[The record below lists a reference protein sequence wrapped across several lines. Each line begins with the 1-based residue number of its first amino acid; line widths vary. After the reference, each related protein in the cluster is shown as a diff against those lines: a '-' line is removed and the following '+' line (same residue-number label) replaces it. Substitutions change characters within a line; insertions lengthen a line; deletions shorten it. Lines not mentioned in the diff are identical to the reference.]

1 MHNGLNTSIA
11 TFVRKQPHA
20 TRGAKSLRR
29 TIIPLE
35 KQFVVNFSETAKSHD
50 ITQSP
55 ILYSKPEG
63 NLSDRNV
70 ANYKSAMFLRKKQA
84 RLSAPIDVYGYE
96 EKVGLFRSRSGVG
109 RAVQAVGSALLPGNL
124 SAIRSPIRSAIWRGL
139 TPGGGGGRRRMGDGE
154 RGYRCPA
161 GFQFG
166 GRFTDSA
173 FSTCG
178 AQLFEVPGPLALL
191 ARAVRGAVN
200 APDARVT
207 SLSEVIEGDASPERA
222 VQIQRMAQIPRNPGP
237 NKPRFDRSVAESI
250 TTLQGAPAGEGRMIR
265 RDGVI
270 LRPIVP
276 SSVLREFSGNPDM
289 VDGAM
294 IRAVQ
299 IPREIAADDV
309 ALLAGASMQRIS
321 FVAPNGVVMTIERPR
336 PLTVGE
342 RRKFG
347 RQLNRAIGE
356 TDQYDPGASIRQF
369 AEGTNGAFKYTET
382 YGKIPDPLAFVT
394 VKGPDGVERRV
405 RKWVYETFIKKSQAR
420 GATVRQQAQQR
431 EQIARQGR
439 EAVERLSG
447 ADKPL

>member
-11 TFVRKQPHA
+11 TLIRKRPHA
-20 TRGAKSLRR
+20 PRGAKSVRR

-35 KQFVVNFSETAKSHD
+35 KQLTVRFDETAEQHD
-50 ITQSP
+50 ITTSP
-55 ILYSKPEG
+55 LLYMRTEG
-63 NLSDRNV
+63 RLSEKNI
-70 ANYKSAMFLRKKQA
+70 ANYKTAMFLRKKQA
-84 RLSAPIDVYGYE
+84 RLSAPIDVYHYE
-96 EKVGLFRSRSGVG
+96 QKVGLVRARSGLG
-109 RAVQAVGSALLPGNL
+109 RAAQAVGSILTPGNL

-139 TPGGGGGRRRMGDGE
+139 TPGGGGGGRRRGGE

-161 GFQFG
+161 GFEFG
-166 GRFTDSA
+166 GRFTDNA

-178 AQLFEVPGPLALL
+178 AQLFGIPGPLALL
-191 ARAVRGAVN
+191 ARAVRGAIN
-200 APDARVT
+200 APEARIT
-207 SLSEVIEGDASPERA
+207 SLSEVIEGNASPDRA

-237 NKPRFDRSVAESI
+237 NKPRFARSVSESI
-250 TTLQGAPAGEGRMIR
+250 TVLQGAPAGEGRMIR
-265 RDGVI
+265 RDGII
-270 LRPIVP
+270 LRPLVP
-276 SSVLREFSGNPDM
+276 SSVLREFGGNPDM
-289 VDGAM
+289 LDGAM

-382 YGKIPDPLAFVT
+382 YGKIPDPLSFVEIT
-394 VKGPDGVERRV
+394 GEDGVKRRV
-405 RKWVYETFIKKSQAR
+405 RKWVYETFIKKSR
-420 GATVRQQAQQR
+420 RLGSTTRQQAQRR
-431 EQIARQGR
+431 EEIAREGR

>member
-11 TFVRKQPHA
+11 TLIRKRPHA
-20 TRGAKSLRR
+20 PRGAKSVRR

-35 KQFVVNFSETAKSHD
+35 KQLTVIFDETAGRHD
-50 ITQSP
+50 IATSP
-55 ILYSKPEG
+55 LLYLRTVGRLCEK
-63 NLSDRNV
+63 NV
-70 ANYKSAMFLRKKQA
+70 ANYKTAMFLRKKQA
-84 RLSAPIDVYGYE
+84 RISAPIDVYGYE
-96 EKVGLFRSRSGVG
+96 EKVGLFRSRSGLG
-109 RAVQAVGSALLPGNL
+109 RAAQAVGSALLPGNL
-124 SAIRSPIRSAIWRGL
+124 STVRSPIRSAIWRGL
-139 TPGGGGGRRRMGDGE
+139 TPGGGGSRRMMRGGE
-154 RGYRCPA
+154 RGYRCPS
-161 GFQFG
+161 GFEFG
-166 GRFTDSA
+166 GRFTDNA

-178 AQLFEVPGPLALL
+178 AQLFGIPGPLALL
-191 ARAVRGAVN
+191 ARAVRGAIN
-200 APDARVT
+200 APEARIT
-207 SLSEVIEGDASPERA
+207 SLSEVLEGNASPDRA

-237 NKPRFDRSVAESI
+237 NKPRFARSVSESI
-250 TTLQGAPAGEGRMIR
+250 TVLQGAPAGEGRMIR
-265 RDGVI
+265 RDGII
-270 LRPIVP
+270 LRPLVP
-276 SSVLREFSGNPDM
+276 SSVLREFGGNPDM
-289 VDGAM
+289 LDGAM

-382 YGKIPDPLAFVT
+382 YGKIPDPLSFVEIT
-394 VKGPDGVERRV
+394 GEDGVKRRV
-405 RKWVYETFIKKSQAR
+405 RKWVYETFIKKSRQL
-420 GATVRQQAQQR
+420 GSTTRQQAQRRQ
-431 EQIARQGR
+431 EIARAGR
-439 EAVERLSG
+439 EAVEQLSG

>member
-1 MHNGLNTSIA
+1 MHNGINTSIA
-11 TFVRKQPHA
+11 TFVRKKPHA

-35 KQFVVNFSETAKSHD
+35 KQFTVNFSDTAKSHD

-55 ILYSKPEG
+55 LLYTKTDG
-63 NLSDRNV
+63 RLSEKNI

-84 RLSAPIDVYGYE
+84 RISAPIDVYGYD
-96 EKVGLFRSRSGVG
+96 EKVGLFRSRSGLG
-109 RAVQAVGSALLPGNL
+109 RAAQAVGSALLPGNM
-124 SAIRSPIRSAIWRGL
+124 SQYRSPVRSAVWRAL
-139 TPGGGGGRRRMGDGE
+139 TPGGGRGRRRMGGGD

-166 GRFTDSA
+166 GRFTDNR

-191 ARAVRGAVN
+191 ARAVRGAVR

-207 SLSEVIEGDASPERA
+207 SLSEVIEGDASPDRA
-222 VQIQRMAQIPRNPGP
+222 VQIQRMAQIPRNPGL

-250 TTLQGAPAGEGRMIR
+250 NTLQSAPAGEGRMIR

-289 VDGAM
+289 LDGAM

-394 VKGPDGVERRV
+394 VTGADGVERRV
-405 RKWVYETFIKKSQAR
+405 RKWVYETFIKKSKRR
-420 GATVRQQAQQR
+420 GSTPQQQERRR

-439 EAVERLSG
+439 EATERISG
-447 ADKPL
+447 KD